1 MEKDIL
7 KVIVNARFEDI
18 SRVTDED
25 KKYLQANCKYKELYE
40 KLESLITHNC
50 NGEADRILHAIENL
64 IEDIN
69 FESGYYNEKYYKQG
83 FVDGLNIINLVFQK
97 GSF

>member
-1 MEKDIL
+1 MEKDML

-18 SRVTDED
+18 SRITDED
-25 KKYLQANCKYKELYE
+25 KKFLQANCNYKELYG

-50 NGEADRILHAIENL
+50 GDEADRIMQALENL
-64 IEDIN
+64 IEDMN

-83 FVDGLNIINLVFQK
+83 FIDGLNIIKLVFQK
-97 GSF
+97 PS